1 MKNKLPKLTE
11 DQFYPLSKGL
21 AGAVFRNGAVEDLH
35 SQGAVLDDEPMCILN
50 HNVCNRMYAILKLAF
65 STDARDHKILDKT
78 SKLEGGIY
86 TMKNITIRHLINEL
100 AKRSAD
106 FKDAEIISIGTAS
119 GMSHGMKCPYVIRY
133 KDSSGYDRLLYIPSR
148 ED

>member
-1 MKNKLPKLTE
+1 
-11 DQFYPLSKGL
+11 
-21 AGAVFRNGAVEDLH
+21 
-35 SQGAVLDDEPMCILN
+35 
-50 HNVCNRMYAILKLAF
+50 
-65 STDARDHKILDKT
+65 
-78 SKLEGGIY
+78 
-86 TMKNITIRHLINEL
+86 MKNITIRHLINEL

-133 KDSSGYDRLLYIPSR
+133 KDNSGYDRLLYIPSQ